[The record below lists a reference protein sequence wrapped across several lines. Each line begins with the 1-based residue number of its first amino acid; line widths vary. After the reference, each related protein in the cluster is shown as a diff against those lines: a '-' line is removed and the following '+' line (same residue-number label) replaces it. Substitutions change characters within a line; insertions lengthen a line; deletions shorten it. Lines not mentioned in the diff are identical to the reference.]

1 MGKRKRTKRFYR
13 SLFAGGMALALCT
26 VVPSARGQQSPDQ
39 SQQAQQDQSQQRSQ
53 GDQQRDRDNPNPD
66 LRRQQLAEMDRFL
79 DKNPDVDAQLRKQ
92 PDLILNQTYL
102 SQHPD
107 LQAFINDHPQL
118 KEEFR
123 ENPNYF
129 MYRENR
135 YDAATSGRSNFNNPD
150 LRRQQL
156 AEMDRFLDSHP
167 DVDAQLRKQPDLIL
181 NQTYL
186 SQHQDLQAFI
196 NDHPQLKEEFRENP
210 NYFMYRENRY
220 DAATSGRSNPS
231 PRERTN
237 PNPDLTRRELAEMDR
252 FLDNHPDIDAQ
263 LRKQPDLILN
273 QTYLSQHQDLQAFVN
288 EHPELKEEFRENP
301 NYFMYRENRY
311 DARENERGNPN
322 SDSRR
327 QPLAQMDQ
335 FLDSH
340 PETAQ
345 QLRKQPDLVLN
356 DEFLKSHPDL
366 REYLQQ
372 HPDVRDQMRKN
383 PNAFMAQEAKFDQ
396 RGDND
401 ANRDRDR
408 DTDRRDAASSG
419 QRGDN
424 DTNRNRDRDTD
435 RREVANFDQF
445 LDSHHET
452 AEQLRRNPSQINNDE
467 FVKSHPA
474 LQAYL
479 QQHPGVR
486 QEVSQNPNAFMQ
498 QEARYDRNDNGMDRD
513 SSSRRQ
519 FGEFL
524 GGHSDVARQLS
535 ENPSLAK
542 NHEYMDNHPELRDY
556 LNSHP
561 DVQKQLTADPDNF
574 VKSAQQ
580 FNTTTTPGQTTKTPV
595 PDATKPKQ

>member
-1 MGKRKRTKRFYR
+1 MWKPKRTKRFYR
-13 SLFAGGMALALCT
+13 PIFAGGMALALFT

-39 SQQAQQDQSQQRSQ
+39 SQQDQSQQRSQ

-66 LRRQQLAEMDRFL
+66 LRRQQLAEMDQFL
-79 DKNPDVDAQLRKQ
+79 DKHPEVDAQLKKQ

-107 LQAFINDHPQL
+107 LQTFLNDHPQV

-135 YDAATSGRSNFNNPD
+135 YDAAAGSRQANPD
-150 LRRQQL
+150 ANRDRDSDRRDV
-156 AEMDRFLDSHP
+156 AEFDRFLDSH
-167 DVDAQLRKQPDLIL
+167 R
-181 NQTYL
+181 
-186 SQHQDLQAFI
+186 
-196 NDHPQLKEEFRENP
+196 
-210 NYFMYRENRY
+210 
-220 DAATSGRSNPS
+220 
-231 PRERTN
+231 
-237 PNPDLTRRELAEMDR
+237 
-252 FLDNHPDIDAQ
+252 
-263 LRKQPDLILN
+263 
-273 QTYLSQHQDLQAFVN
+273 
-288 EHPELKEEFRENP
+288 
-301 NYFMYRENRY
+301 
-311 DARENERGNPN
+311 
-322 SDSRR
+322 
-327 QPLAQMDQ
+327 
-335 FLDSH
+335 
-340 PETAQ
+340 ETAQ

-356 DEFLKSHPDL
+356 DGFLKSHPAL
-366 REYLQQ
+366 QEYLQQ
-372 HPDVRDQMRKN
+372 HPAIRDQIRQN
-383 PNAFMAQEAKFDQ
+383 PNAFMAQEAQFEQRGDNDANHDRGRDTDRRDATNPDQ

-408 DTDRRDAASSG
+408 STDRRDAANSD

-424 DTNRNRDRDTD
+424 DAYRDRDRSTY
-435 RREVANFDQF
+435 RRDVANFDQF
-445 LDSHHET
+445 LDRHHET
-452 AEQLRRNPSQINNDE
+452 AEQLRRDPSQINNDE

-498 QEARYDRNDNGMDRD
+498 QEARYDRNDNGMDRYD
-513 SSSRRQ
+513 SSRRQ
-519 FGEFL
+519 FGQFL

-580 FNTTTTPGQTTKTPV
+580 FNTTTTSGQTTKTPM
-595 PDATKPKQ
+595 PDASKPKQ

>member
-1 MGKRKRTKRFYR
+1 MSVAMEVAVLNQAGRKWDDALCLCRHQEIEQGGTNSMWKRKRTKRFYR
-13 SLFAGGMALALCT
+13 PLFAGGMALALFT

-39 SQQAQQDQSQQRSQ
+39 SQQTRQ

-66 LRRQQLAEMDRFL
+66 LRKQQLAEMDRYL
-79 DKNPDVDAQLRKQ
+79 DSHPDVDAQLRKK

-102 SQHPD
+102 SQHRD
-107 LQAFINDHPQL
+107 LETFINEHPQL

-135 YDAATSGRSNFNNPD
+135 YDAATSGRSTFSNPD

-156 AEMDRFLDSHP
+156 AEMDRFLDNHP
-167 DVDAQLRKQPDLIL
+167 DIDAQLKKQPDLIL

-186 SQHQDLQAFI
+186 NQHKDLQAFV
-196 NDHPQLKEEFRENP
+196 NEHPQLKEEFRENP

-220 DAATSGRSNPS
+220 DAATGSRQGD
-231 PRERTN
+231 
-237 PNPDLTRRELAEMDR
+237 PDANRDRDSDRRDVAEFDR
-252 FLDNHPDIDAQ
+252 FLD
-263 LRKQPDLILN
+263 
-273 QTYLSQHQDLQAFVN
+273 
-288 EHPELKEEFRENP
+288 
-301 NYFMYRENRY
+301 
-311 DARENERGNPN
+311 
-322 SDSRR
+322 
-327 QPLAQMDQ
+327 
-335 FLDSH
+335 SH
-340 PETAQ
+340 RETAQ

-356 DEFLKSHPDL
+356 DQFLKSHPAL
-366 REYLQQ
+366 QEYLQQ
-372 HPDVRDQMRKN
+372 HPAVRDQIRQN

-408 DTDRRDAASSG
+408 DTDRRNGANSD

-424 DTNRNRDRDTD
+424 EANRDRDRDTD

-498 QEARYDRNDNGMDRD
+498 QEARYDRNDNGMDLD
-513 SSSRRQ
+513 DSRRQ
-519 FGEFL
+519 FGNFL
-524 GGHSDVARQLS
+524 GSHADVARQLS
-535 ENPSLAK
+535 EKPSLAK

-561 DVQKQLTADPDNF
+561 DVQKRLTADPDNF

-580 FNTTTTPGQTTKTPV
+580 FNTTKTPGQTTKTPV

>member
-1 MGKRKRTKRFYR
+1 LK
-13 SLFAGGMALALCT
+13 
-26 VVPSARGQQSPDQ
+26 
-39 SQQAQQDQSQQRSQ
+39 
-53 GDQQRDRDNPNPD
+53 
-66 LRRQQLAEMDRFL
+66 
-79 DKNPDVDAQLRKQ
+79 KQ

-102 SQHPD
+102 SQHQD
-107 LQAFINDHPQL
+107 LQAFMNEHPQL

-135 YDAATSGRSNFNNPD
+135 YDAATSGRSTFSNPD

-156 AEMDRFLDSHP
+156 AEMDQFLDKHP
-167 DVDAQLRKQPDLIL
+167 DVDAQLKKQPDLIL

-186 SQHQDLQAFI
+186 NQH
-196 NDHPQLKEEFRENP
+196 K
-210 NYFMYRENRY
+210 
-220 DAATSGRSNPS
+220 
-231 PRERTN
+231 
-237 PNPDLTRRELAEMDR
+237 
-252 FLDNHPDIDAQ
+252 
-263 LRKQPDLILN
+263 
-273 QTYLSQHQDLQAFVN
+273 DLQAFVN
-288 EHPELKEEFRENP
+288 DHPQLKEEFRENP

-311 DARENERGNPN
+311 DARENERGNSNPDAN
-322 SDSRR
+322 RDRDGDRR
-327 QPLAQMDQ
+327 DVAEFDR

-340 PETAQ
+340 RETAQ

-356 DEFLKSHPDL
+356 DGFLKSHPAL
-366 REYLQQ
+366 QEYLQQ
-372 HPDVRDQMRKN
+372 HPAVRDQIRQN

-408 DTDRRDAASSG
+408 DADRRDAANSG

-424 DTNRNRDRDTD
+424 DANRDRDRDADRHDAANSGQRGDNDANRDRDRGTD

-479 QQHPGVR
+479 QQHPDVR

-513 SSSRRQ
+513 DSRRQ
-519 FGEFL
+519 FGQFL
-524 GGHSDVARQLS
+524 GGHADVARQLS
-535 ENPSLAK
+535 EKPSLAK
-542 NHEYMDNHPELRDY
+542 DHEYMDNHPELRDY

-561 DVQKQLTADPDNF
+561 DVQKKLTADPDNF

>member
-13 SLFAGGMALALCT
+13 PLFAGGMALALCT
-26 VVPSARGQQSPDQ
+26 VVPSARAQQTPDQ
-39 SQQAQQDQSQQRSQ
+39 SQQQDQSQQTRQ

-66 LRRQQLAEMDRFL
+66 LRRQQLAEMDRYL
-79 DKNPDVDAQLRKQ
+79 DSHPDVDAQLKKQ

-102 SQHPD
+102 NQHPD

-129 MYRENR
+129 MNRENR
-135 YDAATSGRSNFNNPD
+135 YDAATGSRRSNFNNPD

-156 AEMDRFLDSHP
+156 AEMDRYLDSHP
-167 DVDAQLRKQPDLIL
+167 DVDAQLKKQPDLIL

-186 SQHQDLQAFI
+186 NQHPDLQAFI
-196 NDHPQLKEEFRENP
+196 NDHPQLTEEFRENP

-220 DAATSGRSNPS
+220 DAATSGRPNPI
-231 PRERTN
+231 PGERTN
-237 PNPDLTRRELAEMDR
+237 PNPDLTRQELGEMDR
-252 FLDNHPDIDAQ
+252 FLD
-263 LRKQPDLILN
+263 
-273 QTYLSQHQDLQAFVN
+273 
-288 EHPELKEEFRENP
+288 
-301 NYFMYRENRY
+301 
-311 DARENERGNPN
+311 
-322 SDSRR
+322 
-327 QPLAQMDQ
+327 
-335 FLDSH
+335 SH
-340 PETAQ
+340 RETAQ

-356 DEFLKSHPDL
+356 DEFLKSHPAL
-366 REYLQQ
+366 QEYLQQ
-372 HPDVRDQMRKN
+372 HPDVRDQMRKD
-383 PNAFMAQEAKFDQ
+383 PNAFMAQEAKFEQRGDNDANRDRSRDADRRDAANSDQ

-408 DTDRRDAASSG
+408 DTNRRDAANSD

-424 DTNRNRDRDTD
+424 DANRDRDRSTD
-435 RREVANFDQF
+435 RRDAANFDQF

-486 QEVSQNPNAFMQ
+486 QEVSENPNAFMQ

-513 SSSRRQ
+513 DSSRRQ
-519 FGEFL
+519 FGQFL

-535 ENPSLAK
+535 GNPSLVK

-561 DVQKQLTADPDNF
+561 DVRQRLTADPDNF

-580 FNTTTTPGQTTKTPV
+580 FNTTTTPGQTTKTPM

>member
-1 MGKRKRTKRFYR
+1 MWKRKRTKRFYR
-13 SLFAGGMALALCT
+13 PLFAGGMALALFT

-39 SQQAQQDQSQQRSQ
+39 SQQDQSQQTRQ
-53 GDQQRDRDNPNPD
+53 ADQQRDRDNPNPD
-66 LRRQQLAEMDRFL
+66 LRKQQLAEMDRYL
-79 DKNPDVDAQLRKQ
+79 DSHPDVDAQLRKK

-102 SQHPD
+102 SQHRD
-107 LQAFINDHPQL
+107 LEAFMNEHPQL

-135 YDAATSGRSNFNNPD
+135 YDAATSGRSTFSNPD

-156 AEMDRFLDSHP
+156 AEMDHFLDNHP
-167 DVDAQLRKQPDLIL
+167 DIDAQLKKQPDLIL

-186 SQHQDLQAFI
+186 
-196 NDHPQLKEEFRENP
+196 N
-210 NYFMYRENRY
+210 
-220 DAATSGRSNPS
+220 
-231 PRERTN
+231 
-237 PNPDLTRRELAEMDR
+237 
-252 FLDNHPDIDAQ
+252 
-263 LRKQPDLILN
+263 
-273 QTYLSQHQDLQAFVN
+273 QHQDLQAFVN
-288 EHPELKEEFRENP
+288 DHPQLKEEFRENP

-311 DARENERGNPN
+311 DARENERGNSNPDAN
-322 SDSRR
+322 RDRDGDRR
-327 QPLAQMDQ
+327 DVAEFDR

-340 PETAQ
+340 RETAQ

-356 DEFLKSHPDL
+356 DGFLKSHPAL
-366 REYLQQ
+366 QEYLQQ
-372 HPDVRDQMRKN
+372 HPAVRDQIRQN

-408 DTDRRDAASSG
+408 DADRRDAANSG

-424 DTNRNRDRDTD
+424 DANRDRNRDRDADRHNAANSDQRGDNDANRDRDRGTD

-479 QQHPGVR
+479 QQHPDVR

-513 SSSRRQ
+513 DSRRQ
-519 FGEFL
+519 FGQFL
-524 GGHSDVARQLS
+524 GGHADVARQLS
-535 ENPSLAK
+535 EKPSLAK
-542 NHEYMDNHPELRDY
+542 DHEYMDNHPELRDY

-561 DVQKQLTADPDNF
+561 DVQKKLTADPDNF

>member
-1 MGKRKRTKRFYR
+1 MLNRIGRNWDDALCLCRNQETEQGGLNSMGKRKRTKRFYR
-13 SLFAGGMALALCT
+13 PLFAGGMALALFT

-39 SQQAQQDQSQQRSQ
+39 SQQAQQHQSQQRTQ

-79 DKNPDVDAQLRKQ
+79 DK
-92 PDLILNQTYL
+92 
-102 SQHPD
+102 
-107 LQAFINDHPQL
+107 
-118 KEEFR
+118 
-123 ENPNYF
+123 
-129 MYRENR
+129 
-135 YDAATSGRSNFNNPD
+135 
-150 LRRQQL
+150 
-156 AEMDRFLDSHP
+156 HP

-186 SQHQDLQAFI
+186 SQHQDLQAFV
-196 NDHPQLKEEFRENP
+196 NAHPELKEEFRENP

-220 DAATSGRSNPS
+220 DAATSGRSTFS
-231 PRERTN
+231 
-237 PNPDLTRRELAEMDR
+237 NPDLRRQQLAEMDQ
-252 FLDNHPDIDAQ
+252 FLDKHPNVDAQ

-288 EHPELKEEFRENP
+288 AHPELKEEFRENP

-311 DARENERGNPN
+311 DARETERGNPNPSERGNPN
-322 SDSRR
+322 SDLRR
-327 QPLAQMDQ
+327 QQLAQMDQ

-356 DEFLKSHPDL
+356 DQFLKSHPAL
-366 REYLQQ
+366 QEYLQQ
-372 HPDVRDQMRKN
+372 HPEVRDQIRQN

-401 ANRDRDR
+401 ANRDRGRDMDRRDVADSDQHGDNDANHDRER
-408 DTDRRDAASSG
+408 DTDRRDAANSG

-424 DTNRNRDRDTD
+424 DANRDRDRSTD

-513 SSSRRQ
+513 DSSRRQ
-519 FGEFL
+519 FGNFL
-524 GGHSDVARQLS
+524 GSHADVAHQLS
-535 ENPSLAK
+535 ENPSLVK
-542 NHEYMDNHPELRDY
+542 NHDYMDNHPELRSY

-561 DVQKQLTADPDNF
+561 DVQQRLTTDPDNF

-580 FNTTTTPGQTTKTPV
+580 FNTTTTPGQTTKTPM